1 MFEKTSLSP
10 GLGGRPAI
18 YYGWW
23 ILAAGAVTE
32 MLALG
37 STSYAAGLFVLPLEQ
52 EFGLSR
58 AAANSSIPISFAGA
72 AIMGPAVGYLLDRFS
87 ISWVLIAG
95 AVTLGI
101 GFGIIAGTSS
111 LFLMAL
117 ALFFPVAFGGMAIG
131 QLTTTTLVSRWFY
144 KRRGR
149 AFGIAAVAT
158 SGGGIVVVP
167 LLGAG
172 IEAYGWRLALSL
184 EALAIAL
191 IVTVLSVFVIRSGPA
206 DLGLNAHPENE
217 GRPATD
223 IPSASGGARKGDAP
237 RLWRY
242 GTILRALNFWTIAFV
257 LAAMVGISMALVIT
271 AVPYGA
277 ELGIAPA
284 PAAYLITGFAI
295 TAAIVKVTSGWLAEF
310 VNRRNIMLAAA
321 LAMLGALSILLSFS
335 SYAAL
340 VIAYCLAGFAQGCV
354 LPTSPALIADHFG
367 APSFG
372 RVLGAMY
379 VAIML
384 SSIITVWLVGL
395 IFDRTGGYELAFRA
409 LLAVCF
415 LAAIAAIL
423 IRVQPSVTTRNS
435 IV

>member
-1 MFEKTSLSP
+1 MIEKSSLSVGP
-10 GLGGRPAI
+10 KDRPAI

-23 ILAAGAVTE
+23 VLGAGAITE

-72 AIMGPAVGYLLDRFS
+72 AIMGPIVGYLLDRFS
-87 ISWVLIAG
+87 ISWVLIFG
-95 AVTLGI
+95 AITLGI

-111 LFLMAL
+111 LYLMAL

-167 LLGAG
+167 LLSAG
-172 IEAYGWRLALSL
+172 IEAYGWRIALSL
-184 EALAIAL
+184 EAFAIAL
-191 IVTVLSVFVIRSGPA
+191 IVTILSLLVIRSGPA
-206 DLGLNAHPENE
+206 DLGLSAHPENE
-217 GRPATD
+217 GRPAAD
-223 IPSASGGARKGDAP
+223 IPSASGDVGTGQAP
-237 RLWRY
+237 QLWRY
-242 GTILRALNFWTIAFV
+242 GAILTALNFWTIAFV

-277 ELGIAPA
+277 ALGIAPA
-284 PAAYLITGFAI
+284 PAALLITGFAI

-310 VNRRNIMLAAA
+310 VNRRLIMLAAA
-321 LAMLGALSILLSFS
+321 LAMLGSLAILLLFS
-335 SYAAL
+335 TYAAL

-354 LPTSPALIADHFG
+354 LPTSSALIADHFG

-372 RVLGAMY
+372 RVMGTMY

-384 SSIITVWLVGL
+384 SSIVTVWLVGL
-395 IFDRTGGYELAFRA
+395 IFDATGGYEAAFSA
-409 LLAVCF
+409 LLVICF
-415 LAAIAAIL
+415 LAAATSAF
-423 IRVQPSVTTRNS
+423 IRERSS
-435 IV
+435 IVTGI